1 MDPFRDY
8 RRVVSAATR
17 HCPSGRCAVCCS
29 APTLVHQEFADMVRR
44 SWSPAELCVLRK
56 AADAALL

>member
-1 MDPFRDY
+1 MDPFRSY
-8 RRVVSAATR
+8 RRVASTAGR

-29 APTLVHQEFADMVRR
+29 QPALVHQAFADMVRR
-44 SWSPAELCVLRK
+44 SWSPAELDLLSK